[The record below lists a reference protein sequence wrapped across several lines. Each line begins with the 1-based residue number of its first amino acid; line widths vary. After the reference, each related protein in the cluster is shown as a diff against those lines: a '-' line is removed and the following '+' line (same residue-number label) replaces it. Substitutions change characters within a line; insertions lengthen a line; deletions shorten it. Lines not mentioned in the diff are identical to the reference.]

1 LKGKIKMTKNK
12 SNYDADKNEIYD
24 PEEDYF
30 DVRKQETKN
39 NKTYDPYKKVY
50 KSTFNKENPY

>member
-1 LKGKIKMTKNK
+1 MSNKEREYKIKQ
-12 SNYDADKNEIYD
+12 NEIYD

-30 DVRKQETKN
+30 DVRKQEQSVK
-39 NKTYDPYKKVY
+39 KYDPYKKIY

>member
-1 LKGKIKMTKNK
+1 MTKNK
-12 SNYDADKNEIYD
+12 SNYDADRNEIYD

-30 DVRKQETKN
+30 DVRKQDTKN

>member
-1 LKGKIKMTKNK
+1 MKMSNK
-12 SNYDADKNEIYD
+12 EREYKFKQNEIFD

-30 DVRKQETKN
+30 DVRKQEAKPV
-39 NKTYDPYKKVY
+39 KKYDPYKKVY